1 MVVLINFVSET
12 NRTLVPVGKL
22 KKPWQNKQYDTIYLL
37 SISEEQMSQYKYE
50 QMGVQETRIEGI
62 LTSFNVIG

>member
-1 MVVLINFVSET
+1 MLINFVSET

-22 KKPWQNKQYDTIYLL
+22 EKPWQNKQYDTIYFL